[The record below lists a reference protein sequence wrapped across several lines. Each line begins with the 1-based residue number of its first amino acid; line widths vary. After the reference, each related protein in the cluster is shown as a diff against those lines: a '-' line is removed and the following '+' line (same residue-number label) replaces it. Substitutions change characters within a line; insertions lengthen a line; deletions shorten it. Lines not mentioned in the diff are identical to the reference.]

1 VHGYLKPGWQ
11 RRYRTGAVLTTNSKF
26 DPNDPFW
33 IVATDKS
40 MIESHNDIEEPVFV
54 DFIRQ
59 LNRLASLLRLFLRWP
74 EAGRKHEK
82 PVRLIFRR
90 PPADRSASR
99 IARPSAGFR
108 ADDGQGRVPGLS
120 PTQGGYRTHRRGFS
134 SP

>member
-11 RRYRTGAVLTTNSKF
+11 RRYRTDAVLTTNSKF

-59 LNRLASLLRLFLRWP
+59 LYDDL
-74 EAGRKHEK
+74 
-82 PVRLIFRR
+82 VRLKEAVPCRT
-90 PPADRSASR
+90 PAE
-99 IARPSAGFR
+99 
-108 ADDGQGRVPGLS
+108 PG
-120 PTQGGYRTHRRGFS
+120 
-134 SP
+134 